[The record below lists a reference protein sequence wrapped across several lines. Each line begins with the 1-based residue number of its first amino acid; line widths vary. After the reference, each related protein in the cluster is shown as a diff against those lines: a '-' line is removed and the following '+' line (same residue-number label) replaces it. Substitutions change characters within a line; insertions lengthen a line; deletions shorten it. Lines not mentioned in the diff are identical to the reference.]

1 MAVTI
6 ADIAA
11 DAKVSVP
18 TVSRVINGSETVSE
32 ELRERVIR
40 SVEKLNY
47 KPNAAARSLITKRSD
62 VIAVVEADITNPVT
76 ARILWEID
84 ACCMKNNKIMLT
96 CNYDYS
102 NEKAI
107 FLLDKLLERNVD
119 GLIFMGVC
127 LDEALL
133 AKLREFSCP
142 VILAQ
147 QGTESGECEF
157 TTVTDD
163 SYHATRD
170 VTDFLIQEGHQRI
183 AYIGGDANDYTN
195 GKLRL
200 QGYLDAM
207 KASSLE
213 VPLSYIRQEQ
223 FSIDSGWQGMREI
236 YENNLKLPTAVVCGS
251 DLIAV
256 GAVRFLKSVG
266 LSVPGDISIFG
277 FDDSVS
283 DIFEL
288 PLSTVRSCRR
298 GEILCE
304 QLFKK
309 RDNPEKKE
317 WIYYPYQVLRR
328 NSTRRFQ

>member
-18 TVSRVINGSETVSE
+18 TVSRVINGAETVSE

-213 VPLSYIRQEQ
+213 APLSYIRQEQ